1 MQRQSVMGAAL
12 GVVLLLVAGAALPE
26 EAATEAFDDGAIYQI
41 QYPDWFKQSF
51 LTLSEDAEMAADAG
65 KQGLFLFFTT
75 QGCSYCYLFIE
86 KVLSDPALSARLR
99 EHFDSIGLEI
109 FSDAELTDFA
119 GDETRVKTFAV
130 DQGVEFAPTLLFVD
144 THGTPLL
151 RLTGYYGPERFS
163 QVLDYLTTDAGAD
176 RSWPEYLASVRDD
189 GDGADDGSGDGSG
202 ATASLPADPL
212 FAEPPYMLD
221 RSRFAGE
228 RPLMVLFEGV
238 DCARCEQFH
247 QQVLGDESIRER
259 LDAFDVVRLDAA
271 DTRTPVLTPAG
282 EQTSPAD
289 WYQSLRFTQLP
300 ALAFFNEDGER
311 VQETDALVLQSR
323 MNNLIGFVTDRA
335 YERGWNYQRYARSQA
350 LEKASD

>member
-1 MQRQSVMGAAL
+1 MQRQRMMGAAL
-12 GVVLLLVAGAALPE
+12 GLALLLMAGAALPE
-26 EAATEAFDDGAIYQI
+26 EPASEAFDDGAIYQI
-41 QYPDWFKQSF
+41 RYPDWFKQSF
-51 LTLSEDAEMAADAG
+51 FSLPDDAEMAADAG

-75 QGCSYCYLFIE
+75 EGCSYCYLFIE
-86 KVLSDPALSARLR
+86 KVLSDPELSARLR

-144 THGTPLL
+144 TDGTPLL
-151 RLTGYYGPERFS
+151 RLTGYYGPDRFS

-176 RSWPEYLASVRDD
+176 RSWPEYLAAVKEDS
-189 GDGADDGSGDGSG
+189 DGAEDERGDAG
-202 ATASLPADPL
+202 APAESLPADPL
-212 FAEPPYMLD
+212 FAKPPYVLD

-228 RPLMVLFEGV
+228 RPLLVLFEGL

-271 DTRTPVLTPAG
+271 DARTPVLTPAG
-282 EQTSPAD
+282 KQTSPAD
-289 WYQSLRFTQLP
+289 WYQSLGFTQLP